1 MSPLAFGHDGLRWHV
16 RAWYHQDEG
25 GEHRDF
31 VLGRISDVGWPV
43 ELTAEEK
50 PPRDVEWETLEE
62 RRYRI
67 NDRLS
72 EEKQAA
78 LRLDYGTGPGGVLKI
93 TCRRAMVQYVEA
105 MLRVRVSG
113 ELPTHFMR
121 E

>member
-1 MSPLAFGHDGLRWHV
+1 
-16 RAWYHQDEG
+16 
-25 GEHRDF
+25 
-31 VLGRISDVGWPV
+31 VL
-43 ELTAEEK
+43 
-50 PPRDVEWETLEE
+50 PRDKDWETLEE

-93 TCRRAMVQYVEA
+93 TCRRAMAQYVEA
-105 MLRVRVSG
+105 MLRVRVGG